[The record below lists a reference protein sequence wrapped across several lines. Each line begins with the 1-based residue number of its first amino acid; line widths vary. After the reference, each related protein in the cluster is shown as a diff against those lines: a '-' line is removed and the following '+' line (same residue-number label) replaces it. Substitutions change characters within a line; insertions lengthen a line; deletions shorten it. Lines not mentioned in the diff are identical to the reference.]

1 MENTK
6 TTFLYGP
13 SVTKRFKRT
22 LILDLT
28 ASQEH
33 LVVERGSSLARGSV
47 IVTTCAREMIA
58 SSKAGDK
65 LDHIIVTGSG
75 ADPTQH
81 PDLRAV
87 TDNLRMLRDKWF
99 SRAKLCI
106 ATSAVDFED
115 ETLRASLAKYDR
127 IFLQYMW
134 GTAKTFAK
142 MTGAKPTLL
151 GELTKRLPSFD
162 HVVVEATFVSG
173 GANNAADSEVAN
185 WIKKLQEISP
195 QEVHI
200 LSGTAGQPK
209 PAKAVPPKRRQKIAE
224 EVTEKTGLT
233 GVLHDEEPLLA

>member
-1 MENTK
+1 MDNTK

-22 LILDLT
+22 LVLDLT

-65 LDHIIVTGSG
+65 LDHIIVTGSSE
-75 ADPTQH
+75 DPTQH
-81 PDLRAV
+81 PDLREV
-87 TDNLRMLRDKWF
+87 TENLRTLRDKWF

-106 ATSAVDFED
+106 STSSTDFENED
-115 ETLRASLAKYDR
+115 LRACLAMYDR
-127 IFLQYMW
+127 FFLKYQW

-142 MTGAKPTLL
+142 MTGDKSTNLAT
-151 GELTKRLPSFD
+151 LTKRLPSFD
-162 HVVVEATFVSG
+162 HLVVEASFIAGNTYNGS
-173 GANNAADSEVAN
+173 DSEVSN
-185 WIKKLQEISP
+185 WIKKLQEIGP

-200 LSGTAGQPK
+200 LSGTDGQPK
-209 PAKAVPPKRRQKIAE
+209 ATKAVTPKRRQKIAE

-233 GVLHDEEPLLA
+233 VVLHDEETLIA

>member
-233 GVLHDEEPLLA
+233 VVLHDEEPLLA

>member
-115 ETLRASLAKYDR
+115 EALRASLAKYDR

-162 HVVVEATFVSG
+162 HIIAEATFVSG

-200 LSGTAGQPK
+200 LSGTASQPK

-233 GVLHDEEPLLA
+233 VVLHDEEPLLA